1 MAGMEQDPIGKSPYS
16 YEKGIDYVSQ
26 VVEDTID
33 LPPGVGILIDP
44 SRLIGSA
51 IEKKNPYYLPIGG
64 LRIYGKNQEDVI
76 KVASKVDPTKF
87 KPDTTARFSLKG
99 REVSTALNQD
109 PQPVKK
115 NSFFTRAT
123 QSARSLGKSAV
134 EGASALG
141 KRATQSARSLGQS
154 VAQGAS
160 ALGKRAAQGASTLGK
175 GAAGVATSTRKIAT
189 DAVAAARKATGLKTK
204 KEKNENAAKKAESN
218 KRGARTL
225 KKITEIEDSMQRMEA
240 EGNAEKAAK
249 ATRQTN
255 EWGLPLRTGR
265 GQLAATAYGNQKRKF
280 EAGLTNID
288 PNNLFANADAPARA
302 PAAAKKPSRANFEK
316 SLKPVNINS
325 LFANDESPGP
335 VVPPPRRTAPPLPAP
350 AGAPGPV
357 VPPPRRTAP
366 PLPAP
371 ARRGTPPRARANQQ
385 GQLSTVVAAAQAAR
399 KPLAAP
405 APALTAVQQG
415 LRNRSAA
422 LRASRNARKAAS
434 TSLAKA
440 ANNAAAQSAAE
451 AALRA
456 VPTED

>member
-288 PNNLFANADAPARA
+288 PNNLFANADAP
-302 PAAAKKPSRANFEK
+302 PA
-316 SLKPVNINS
+316 
-325 LFANDESPGP
+325 P